1 MQMNGSYKM
10 WWIVTV
16 TGSARP
22 HVTAVVLL
30 LQEWLE
36 LLQRRVGPSKP
47 EPGPPGKKATTEQK
61 EEEKKEE
68 ADKKEVGQRE
78 EGQLAEVIFMALQ
91 GSFHIQQV

>member
-1 MQMNGSYKM
+1 MQMDGSYKV
-10 WWIVTV
+10 WWTVTV
-16 TGSARP
+16 TGSAWP
-22 HVTAVVLL
+22 HVTAVILL

-78 EGQLAEVIFMALQ
+78 DGQAL
-91 GSFHIQQV
+91 HIQQV